1 MFLLKFFGIMDLY
14 SAIIML
20 LVQFDVTPWRLILT
34 AAAWLIMKGFL
45 FRGDLASMIDLG
57 IGVYH
62 LLMFIIPIPVVTYV
76 LAIYLV
82 IKGAMSILS

>member
-1 MFLLKFFGIMDLY
+1 MFILKFFGIMDLY

-34 AAAWLIMKGFL
+34 ASAWLILKGII
-45 FRGDLASMIDLG
+45 FRGELASMIDLG

-62 LLMFIIPIPVVTYV
+62 LIMFLLPIPIVTYI
-76 LAIYLV
+76 LAIYLI
-82 IKGAMSILS
+82 IKGSMSILS